1 MYKWGVIR
9 SQAKR
14 EHDRIRK
21 QMMRELKLQVNRIIK
36 HPDTIQK
43 SVEDWPDIH
52 QFIDNTFPNADISSI
67 PIYETTPGVMK
78 RNGFD
83 ECGGC
88 YIDELQLILVKDR
101 ITSHSP
107 GKGKFSRKM
116 NEAAASEMATED
128 VVVHELLHAV
138 SHRVRGMGSARMKW
152 YESVGG
158 GIKYRMAEEEF
169 VYTNCMPYYR
179 SKGMTDQEV
188 IDSIFLPFC
197 ISDVMS
203 DRSYMLKLFASL
215 DVEIPDRDTCGPK
228 EFRSKIRRIMNSCAD
243 DIVPLVVQEAKD
255 RAAKMIDLYQKYG
268 KSILHSNTN
277 PVDDPGQR
285 VNMFDLDDD
294 F

>member
-14 EHDRIRK
+14 ERDRIRK
-21 QMMRELKLQVNRIIK
+21 QMMRELETQVNRIVK
-36 HPDTIQK
+36 HPDTARK
-43 SVEDWPDIH
+43 SIADWPDIH
-52 QFIDNTFPNADISSI
+52 QFITDTFPNVDVSDIK
-67 PIYETTPGVMK
+67 IYETTPEVMK
-78 RNGFD
+78 RNGFE

-88 YIDELQLILVKDR
+88 YIDELRLILVKDR
-101 ITSHSP
+101 ITSHSS
-107 GKGKFSRKM
+107 GKGKFSQKM
-116 NEAAASEMATED
+116 NEVASSEMATED

-138 SHRVRGMGSARMKW
+138 SHRVRGMGGARLKW

-179 SKGMTDQEV
+179 SKGMSDDEV

-197 ISDVMS
+197 VSDVLS
-203 DRSYMLKLFASL
+203 DRSCMLKVFASL
-215 DVEIPDRDTCGPK
+215 GVKIPDREECAPK
-228 EFRSKIRRIMNSCAD
+228 EFRSKIKRIMNASAD
-243 DIVPLVVQEAKD
+243 ELVPIVVQEAKD

-268 KSILHSNTN
+268 HTALHGNVQPT
-277 PVDDPGQR
+277 DDPGQR
-285 VNMFDLDDD
+285 VNMLDLDDD